1 MERGDYVQI
10 TLYLLRDK
18 ATFAKAT
25 LRNHHLFV
33 EHGLVPPPDSTMKW
47 RLFVRRSFEH
57 EASWFGHLSPIMTA
71 EDVERVTTKSAGA
84 VLLIHVHERVFAVTF
99 GTGFHAVDHAL
110 VEPDFG
116 LRVAA
121 NCIDVNGLT
130 LADARGLGKGKRNA
144 TSRLAQPGEM
154 FALGLLTDE
163 EWIRRFG
170 GDVNIPGFARSAKG
184 ADSLQLSLEDGFG
197 LGDLS
202 AKLRQALDLYQADT
216 YRDSFPFL
224 DYFRRESD
232 KETLKELDGL
242 IAEAMRQRDQEI
254 GFAVPDDVGLTADT
268 YRLCHSRRRVDLRE
282 LRTEDVYNAI
292 DTVNGWANPLHLVKV
307 EALNLS
313 GEEVR
318 AKEELRRYVVAS
330 AQRVVADGHQDYAIT
345 AGAWFRVHPG
355 YAKTVDRYLADSIPD
370 ITDELGLP
378 QWDDEYLEEHVEGK
392 YGEDRYNRYTCDQ
405 RGYALLDRDFYRGQA
420 GERVEICDQLTP
432 DKKLICVKRM
442 DGSDKMSHLFQQG
455 SVSAQMIMGNPAYR
469 AKLMA
474 KLRELD
480 PAAEFGNATDWTI
493 VYAVATSKPGDLKQI
508 MYFFSRAAL
517 RSHAQTISVTG
528 IRVAMAKIDRK

>member
-1 MERGDYVQI
+1 MRRRYSVRI
-10 TLYLLRDK
+10 TLYLLRHK
-18 ATFAKAT
+18 AAFAKTT
-25 LRNHHLFV
+25 LRNNHLFV

-47 RLFVRRSFEH
+47 RLFVRKSFEH
-57 EASWFGHLSPIMTA
+57 EASWFGYLSPIMTA
-71 EDVERVTTKSAGA
+71 EGVERVTTKSAGA

-99 GTGFHAVDHAL
+99 GTGFHAVDHGL
-110 VEPDFG
+110 IEPDFG

-121 NCIDVNGLT
+121 NCIDVDGLT

-170 GDVNIPGFARSAKG
+170 GNVNIHGFARSAKG
-184 ADSLQLSLEDGFG
+184 ADSLQLSLDDSFE

-232 KETLKELDGL
+232 KETIKELDGL
-242 IAEAMRQRDQEI
+242 ITEAMRQRDREI
-254 GFAVPDDVGLTADT
+254 GFALPDDFDLAADA
-268 YRLCHSRRRVDLRE
+268 YRLLRSRRRVNLRE
-282 LRTEDVYNAI
+282 LRTEDVYDAI
-292 DTVNGWANPLHLVKV
+292 DTVNGWANPLHSVKV

-318 AKEELRRYVVAS
+318 AREELRRYVVAS
-330 AQRVVADGHQDYAIT
+330 AQRTGTDGHQDYAIT
-345 AGAWFRVHPG
+345 AGAWFRVNPG
-355 YAKTVDRYLADSIPD
+355 YAETVDRYLADSIPD
-370 ITDELGLP
+370 ITDELDLP
-378 QWDDEYLEEHVEGK
+378 QWDDEYLKAHVEGK
-392 YGEDRYNRYTCDQ
+392 YGEDRYNRYACDR

-420 GERVEICDQLTP
+420 GEQVEICDQLTP

-455 SVSAQMIMGNPAYR
+455 SVSAQMIMGNQSYQ

-474 KLRELD
+474 KLRQLD

-493 VYAVATSKPGDLKQI
+493 VYAVATSKPDDLKRI

-517 RSHAQTISVTG
+517 RSHAQTIRVTG
-528 IRVAMAKIDRK
+528 IRVAVAKIDRR